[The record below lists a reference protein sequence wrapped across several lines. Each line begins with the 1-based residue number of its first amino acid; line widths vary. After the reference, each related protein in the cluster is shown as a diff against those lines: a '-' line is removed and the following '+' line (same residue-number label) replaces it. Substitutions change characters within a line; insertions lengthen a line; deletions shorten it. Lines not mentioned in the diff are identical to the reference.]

1 MTDIFNSTQEE
12 TNSENS
18 NDTARQTANI
28 LVNKLLEI
36 KREDGSPKY
45 ENVESAL
52 DALKATQDHIKTI
65 EAENAALRAKTA
77 ESDQL
82 KETLQR
88 LQEKNMNEEKPS
100 DKTNTNGGLSEE
112 AVKELVRNQLV
123 EEETNKKAISNIKSV
138 QDVLINKLGTREK
151 AQEYVVNKAA
161 ELGLS
166 PEALK
171 QLSATSPNAALAL
184 LGEAVKSPVSS
195 NTSSVRIPLGNP
207 SSDEIKAPE
216 VSLLSGRGATT
227 RNQIDHVKRIR
238 EKVYR
243 DLNIN

>member
-88 LQEKNMNEEKPS
+88 LQEKNVNEEKPS

-195 NTSSVRIPLGNP
+195 NTSSVRI
-207 SSDEIKAPE
+207 
-216 VSLLSGRGATT
+216 
-227 RNQIDHVKRIR
+227 H
-238 EKVYR
+238 
-243 DLNIN
+243 

>member
-1 MTDIFNSTQEE
+1 MTDIFNPTQEE
-12 TNSENS
+12 TPSDNT
-18 NDTARQTANI
+18 DTARQKADV
-28 LVNKLLEI
+28 LVAKLLEI

-45 ENVESAL
+45 ESVESAL
-52 DALKATQDHIKTI
+52 DALKITQDHIKKI
-65 EAENAALRAKTA
+65 EAENADLRVKTS

-82 KETLQR
+82 KETLKR
-88 LQEKNMNEEKPS
+88 LQERNVNEEKPS

-112 AVKELVRNQLV
+112 AVKELVRRQLG
-123 EEETNKKAISNIKSV
+123 EEEANAKAITNIKSV
-138 QDVLINKLGTREK
+138 QDTLINKLGTKEK
-151 AQEYVVNKAA
+151 AQEYVVAKAA

-171 QLSATSPNAALAL
+171 QLSASAPNAALAL
-184 LGEAVKSPVSS
+184 LGEAVRSPTPT

-216 VSLLSGRGATT
+216 VSLISGRGATT
-227 RNQIDHVKRIR
+227 RNQIDHIKRIK

-243 DLNIN
+243 DMNIT

>member
-18 NDTARQTANI
+18 NDTARQTADI

-45 ENVESAL
+45 ESVESAL
-52 DALKATQDHIKTI
+52 DALKVTQDHIKTI

-88 LQEKNMNEEKPS
+88 LQEKNVNEEKPS

-184 LGEAVKSPVSS
+184 LGEVVKPPVSS
-195 NTSSVRIPLGNP
+195 NSSSVRIPLGNP

-227 RNQIDHVKRIR
+227 RNQIDHVKRIK